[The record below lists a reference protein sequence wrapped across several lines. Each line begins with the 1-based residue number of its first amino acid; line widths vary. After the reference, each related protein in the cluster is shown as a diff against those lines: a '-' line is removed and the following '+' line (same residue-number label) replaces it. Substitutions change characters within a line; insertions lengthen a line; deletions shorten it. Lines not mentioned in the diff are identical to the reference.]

1 MCICT
6 TSGAG
11 AGCRTLTTHTTPPTT
26 PCPDR
31 TQTSPARRT
40 PPTTTCPASP
50 SPAHTTATTTGDGTN
65 IFLFMPNI
73 FHFVRNYFPLN
84 YSWLYYGTLNHWRP
98 RSWFS
103 FFDVPLQTGLQR
115 DLLLIKQII
124 SCSTSKGNFRN
135 SAPRHLREMFHCKT
149 SK

>member
-50 SPAHTTATTTGDGTN
+50 SPAHTTATTTGQFDLTYLYFKQT
-65 IFLFMPNI
+65 IFRLFLLDFKARQCPCRASEKLLCKNVSFPND
-73 FHFVRNYFPLN
+73 PLL
-84 YSWLYYGTLNHWRP
+84 SPTTLNLQNHQG
-98 RSWFS
+98 SGS
-103 FFDVPLQTGLQR
+103 PLM
-115 DLLLIKQII
+115 
-124 SCSTSKGNFRN
+124 CSTKPVFKGGECTL
-135 SAPRHLREMFHCKT
+135 AG
-149 SK
+149 

>member
-1 MCICT
+1 M
-6 TSGAG
+6 SGK
-11 AGCRTLTTHTTPPTT
+11 TLSSS
-26 PCPDR
+26 PCPR
-31 TQTSPARRT
+31 TRGTQLM
-40 PPTTTCPASP
+40 TTCPPSL
-50 SPAHTTATTTGDGTN
+50 SPAHTTATTTGDTGTN
-65 IFLFMPNI
+65 ILHFVPNI

-84 YSWLYYGTLNHWRP
+84 HSWLYYGTLSHWRP

-115 DLLLIKQII
+115 DSLLIKQII

-135 SAPRHLREMFHCKT
+135 SVPRHQREMSHCKT

>member
-40 PPTTTCPASP
+40 PPTTTCLASP
-50 SPAHTTATTTGDGTN
+50 SPARTTATTTGQFDLTYLYFKQT
-65 IFLFMPNI
+65 IFRLFLLDFKARQYPCRASEKLLCKNVSFPND
-73 FHFVRNYFPLN
+73 PLL
-84 YSWLYYGTLNHWRP
+84 SSTALNLHNHQG
-98 RSWFS
+98 SGS
-103 FFDVPLQTGLQR
+103 PLM
-115 DLLLIKQII
+115 
-124 SCSTSKGNFRN
+124 CSTKPVFKGGECTL
-135 SAPRHLREMFHCKT
+135 AG
-149 SK
+149 